1 MSVSYIDVS
10 SLSSTAGKKM
20 SHKTVER
27 ATTKK
32 VAPSKSNQSDDGYV
46 TMRRI
51 VRSTRQAPTTSSLQ
65 AHNGDERND
74 DDDDY
79 SSDDFDSDDDS
90 PDETQ
95 VRAPDYDVIDSC
107 VPANICILCMCHAEP
122 IVWVRVMIGL
132 VSWNQPKKTTNS
144 CSAHN
149 TISRMFCSISPARAN
164 MYSAHKCAQL

>member
-51 VRSTRQAPTTSSLQ
+51 VRSTRQAPTTSSPQ
-65 AHNGDERND
+65 ADNGYERD

-95 VRAPDYDVIDSC
+95 VSAPDYDVIDSC
-107 VPANICILCMCHAEP
+107 VPANISHTVHILIRN
-122 IVWVRVMIGL
+122 IVIVEHTRDRKQFLW
-132 VSWNQPKKTTNS
+132 SNQ
-144 CSAHN
+144 SAL
-149 TISRMFCSISPARAN
+149 TYTWAAK
-164 MYSAHKCAQL
+164 A